1 MRHLPPD
8 LADLIARRHGVVTR
22 DELLDHGWSR
32 HRTEQAVHDD
42 EFVVCHPGVYRL
54 RTSPL
59 TFEADCVA
67 ACLADPS
74 LVVTGPAAARLWKF
88 RHVRYG
94 GPPIVLTSHDRNPI
108 SGGVI
113 VRRTNVLDDSDR
125 IERADG
131 IVIASPVRTW
141 FDCGR
146 FIDDTTFEAMTEW
159 VLDRHGTSHG
169 VTVPA
174 LWAMVRRMSAR
185 GRPGLARVRRV
196 MSQRSDWQRP
206 AGSKLEL
213 KVLKALRAA
222 GLPELVR
229 QHPLRLPNGVVIHPD
244 GADPRI
250 RWAIEIDHITW
261 HGGRIEVERDKARDR
276 GLRRI
281 GWQVERVTDQELR
294 ENFAGTIREVV
305 ELYHLRAQELAA

>member
-42 EFVVCHPGVYRL
+42 ELVVCHPGVYRL
-54 RTSPL
+54 RTSPS
-59 TFEADCVA
+59 TFESDCVA
-67 ACLADPS
+67 ACLADPA
-74 LVVTGPAAARLWKF
+74 LVVTGPAAARLWGF
-88 RHVRYG
+88 RHIRHG
-94 GPPIVLTSHDRNPI
+94 GPPIVLSDHDRNPI
-108 SGGVI
+108 SGGVV
-113 VRRTNVLDDSDR
+113 VRRTNVLDESDR
-125 IERADG
+125 IRRPDG
-131 IVIASPVRTW
+131 IVVASPVRTW

-146 FIDDTTFEAMTEW
+146 AVGDETFEAVTEW
-159 VLDRHGTSHG
+159 VLDRHGA
-169 VTVPA
+169 TVPD

-213 KVLKALRAA
+213 RVLKALRAA

-229 QHPLRLPNGVVIHPD
+229 QHPIRLPTGVVIHPD
-244 GADPRI
+244 GAVPSI
-250 RWAIEIDHITW
+250 RWAIEIDHVTW
-261 HGGRIEVERDKARDR
+261 HGGRADSQRDKGRDR

-281 GWQVERVTDQELR
+281 GWQVDRVTDQELR
-294 ENFAGTIREVV
+294 VDFNRTIREIA
-305 ELYHLRAQELAA
+305 ELYQIRVGEIAA